1 MATVGVPYHL
11 DQFIPGFD
19 VGVPVDTEV
28 RVDLPDTGTWQRMG
42 ILYNQ
47 VARVISGHRLPVL
60 VVSGDCTTS
69 LGVIAGLQRA
79 GRDAGLVWVDAH
91 GDFNTEATSPSGYL
105 GGLPLALAVG
115 IGTLTLPDE
124 LLLRPI
130 PLSRAVLVGARDID
144 PDEEHLLE
152 QAQIPRRG
160 LDLTA
165 TDLPQ
170 GDLHLHV
177 DIDIC
182 DPDLVPDLLF
192 PAVDGPALH
201 DIVAAIG
208 RIIATGRVV
217 AVDLAATWH
226 HNGPSASTQRDVMKH
241 IAAVCVPDMTTTAE
255 TEFT

>member
-1 MATVGVPYHL
+1 VETVAVPYHL

-19 VGVPVDTEV
+19 VGVPIDTEI
-28 RVDLPDTGTWQRMG
+28 RVDLPDSGTWHRMG
-42 ILYNQ
+42 ILYDHVAQ
-47 VARVISGHRLPVL
+47 VVSGHDLPVL

-79 GRDAGLVWVDAH
+79 GRDPGLVWIDAH

-115 IGTLTLPDE
+115 IGTLTLPHE
-124 LLLRPI
+124 LRLRPI
-130 PLSRAVLVGARDID
+130 PESRAVLVGARDID
-144 PDEEHLLE
+144 RAEARLLE
-152 QAQIPRRG
+152 WSQVERRE
-160 LDLTA
+160 LDLSA

-182 DPDLVPDLLF
+182 DPKLVPDLLF
-192 PAVDGPALH
+192 PAPGGPALH
-201 DIVAAIG
+201 DVVAAMR

-226 HNGPSASTQRDVMKH
+226 QNGPAASTQRDVMAR
-241 IAAVCVPDMTTTAE
+241 IAEAICDRK
-255 TEFT
+255 